1 MPDYRKLSKEW
12 KYVRIP
18 KDTLSFCPGDGPPI
32 FVLKN
37 NVMGKLQPD
46 YITWTLSVN
55 ADGLQKEMLKV
66 RNNTKELKAE
76 NVRLKSSMENLAMQG
91 KLQSKEYKELNAQL
105 KANNRTI
112 SENGEKLRLLE
123 SRLNN
128 ADKSYAQLSKQARQL
143 RRELDNTVKSLQP
156 QEYARLEAELAKTKE
171 AMEQLR
177 PKAEAVK
184 ESFFSLTRMKSAVV
198 GFFAGIGA
206 SAGSFFANSISEAR
220 SWMSEGIRLAANAD
234 GVRRAFDK
242 LDRPGILSE
251 LRKATKDTV
260 NDLELM
266 QAAVRA
272 KDFRI
277 PLEDLGKYLQF
288 ARLKAQQT
296 GQSVDYLTDSIIT
309 GLGRK
314 SLLIL
319 DNLGLSAAEVN
330 EEMAK
335 TGDLMAAVAAIVDR
349 QLAQAGE
356 NYVSA
361 ADKAAQKAAELQNRQ
376 MEIGRLLLPLQEKW
390 SGLFQSLKLGFSDVA
405 LRVLEHRKSII
416 TLISVVTG
424 FILVYKTVILLQKTW
439 NGLLMLG
446 KAVSLAYA
454 SVVAMQRGN
463 ILRSAAAMKMYNAS
477 VASNNILV
485 KACTAST
492 YLFAAAKAVLTG
504 NINKARIA
512 MQAFYAITKIS
523 PLAIVATVVAALTYK
538 LVSYRREL
546 TATEKAERSLHR
558 VRAQAADTVATETR
572 ELNTLLGIARNEKIS
587 KEQRMEAIKR
597 LNALSEEYL
606 GGLRLETINTR
617 EATAAVKDYTDNLLS
632 MARIRS
638 ANSRLEE
645 IQKEKRALE
654 EQRKDIHAN
663 RNLWDSF
670 KLGLAK
676 GFNSLS
682 VAVKGYSDTWS
693 EGVIH
698 DYFAREFDQIQA
710 LNQEEKKLTQEI
722 TASQQDIIK
731 VDTQSEAKTKDL
743 IQAKK
748 EEIAQAEREVASTPA
763 LLAAKNRKLQQLNEE
778 LKALQQLGTI
788 REIPDG
794 FASQTDKVLSAL
806 NERHEKE
813 LLKIRENKERQQQT
827 QAQYNKAVL
836 AEDIRFH
843 TQRLGILE
851 GLEKKT
857 ARTRLRQLAGIRAKM
872 TESSA
877 KILELQRKLD
887 ENEVA
892 LLQEQRDKKLAIQE
906 DTYKAAKAQ
915 IELNYANLHITQQQR
930 DMLLLSLEESNSR
943 ERLGILKEY
952 RKDVEALELQTGDVK
967 IQAVKLSGQKVL
979 EAELANAKDRAAQQ
993 KAIETMLS
1001 SFKKEFNL
1009 FNLPDETDLQLK
1021 VLEASYQA
1029 RLELIRNALKNELVT
1044 KDQAARQERE
1054 LEEAYSTAKLNITRG
1069 AEERRNGIL
1078 EKYGLLGF
1086 QQRYAMQMAALKREK
1101 EQGLIGAE
1109 AYAKAE
1115 KMLKIQFWKEAF
1127 DYYSNLFSG
1136 AVSALQNAEIA
1147 NMEAKYDAEIAAAQG
1162 NAQEVERLETE
1173 KAQKKLEIEK
1183 KYADVQ
1189 FAVKASQII
1198 ADTAVAIMKALSQL
1212 GPIAGPVAAALM
1224 GVTGAAQLAA
1234 ANAERQK
1241 VKSMT
1246 LSGASGSTP
1255 VSAERVVNASGGYDQ
1270 GGYTGDGDRYEVA
1283 GIVHRG
1289 EYVIPVPEMK
1299 NKRVVNMVKV
1309 IESIRRNRTSA
1320 NPWPGYY
1327 EGGKVT
1333 ERERPGQ
1340 DIDRLNRAAEKLERA
1355 SRNLSRPAKSY
1366 VLLSDINA
1374 AQDLQKSSEKPFTRT
1389 DQ

>member
-1 MPDYRKLSKEW
+1 
-12 KYVRIP
+12 
-18 KDTLSFCPGDGPPI
+18 
-32 FVLKN
+32 
-37 NVMGKLQPD
+37 MGKLQPD
-46 YITWTLSVN
+46 YITWTLLVN

-405 LRVLEHRKSII
+405 LRVLEHKKSII

-446 KAVSLAYA
+446 KAVGLAYA

-682 VAVKGYSDTWS
+682 VAVKGYSDAWS

-710 LNQEEKKLTQEI
+710 LNREEKKLTQEI

-788 REIPDG
+788 RETPDG

-827 QAQYNKAVL
+827 QAQYDKAVL

-843 TQRLGILE
+843 TQRLVILE

-857 ARTRLRQLAGIRAKM
+857 ARTKLRQLADIRTKM

-906 DTYKAAKAQ
+906 DTYKATRAQ

-1021 VLEASYQA
+1021 VLEASYRA

-1044 KDQAARQERE
+1044 KDQAARQEKE

-1136 AVSALQNAEIA
+1136 AVSALQN
-1147 NMEAKYDAEIAAAQG
+1147 AEIAAAQG

-1283 GIVHRG
+1283 GVVHRG

>member
-1 MPDYRKLSKEW
+1 
-12 KYVRIP
+12 
-18 KDTLSFCPGDGPPI
+18 
-32 FVLKN
+32 
-37 NVMGKLQPD
+37 MGKLQPD
-46 YITWTLSVN
+46 YITWTLLVN

-76 NVRLKSSMENLAMQG
+76 NVHLKSSMENLAMQG

-405 LRVLEHRKSII
+405 LRVLEHKKSII

-446 KAVSLAYA
+446 KAVGLAYA

-682 VAVKGYSDTWS
+682 VAVKGYSDAWS

-698 DYFAREFDQIQA
+698 DYFAREFDP
-710 LNQEEKKLTQEI
+710 NT
-722 TASQQDIIK
+722 
-731 VDTQSEAKTKDL
+731 
-743 IQAKK
+743 
-748 EEIAQAEREVASTPA
+748 
-763 LLAAKNRKLQQLNEE
+763 
-778 LKALQQLGTI
+778 
-788 REIPDG
+788 
-794 FASQTDKVLSAL
+794 
-806 NERHEKE
+806 
-813 LLKIRENKERQQQT
+813 
-827 QAQYNKAVL
+827 
-836 AEDIRFH
+836 
-843 TQRLGILE
+843 
-851 GLEKKT
+851 
-857 ARTRLRQLAGIRAKM
+857 
-872 TESSA
+872 
-877 KILELQRKLD
+877 
-887 ENEVA
+887 
-892 LLQEQRDKKLAIQE
+892 
-906 DTYKAAKAQ
+906 
-915 IELNYANLHITQQQR
+915 
-930 DMLLLSLEESNSR
+930 SLEPGR
-943 ERLGILKEY
+943 KETY
-952 RKDVEALELQTGDVK
+952 AGDHG
-967 IQAVKLSGQKVL
+967 L
-979 EAELANAKDRAAQQ
+979 
-993 KAIETMLS
+993 
-1001 SFKKEFNL
+1001 
-1009 FNLPDETDLQLK
+1009 
-1021 VLEASYQA
+1021 
-1029 RLELIRNALKNELVT
+1029 
-1044 KDQAARQERE
+1044 
-1054 LEEAYSTAKLNITRG
+1054 TA
-1069 AEERRNGIL
+1069 
-1078 EKYGLLGF
+1078 
-1086 QQRYAMQMAALKREK
+1086 
-1101 EQGLIGAE
+1101 
-1109 AYAKAE
+1109 
-1115 KMLKIQFWKEAF
+1115 
-1127 DYYSNLFSG
+1127 
-1136 AVSALQNAEIA
+1136 
-1147 NMEAKYDAEIAAAQG
+1147 
-1162 NAQEVERLETE
+1162 
-1173 KAQKKLEIEK
+1173 
-1183 KYADVQ
+1183 
-1189 FAVKASQII
+1189 
-1198 ADTAVAIMKALSQL
+1198 
-1212 GPIAGPVAAALM
+1212 
-1224 GVTGAAQLAA
+1224 
-1234 ANAERQK
+1234 
-1241 VKSMT
+1241 
-1246 LSGASGSTP
+1246 
-1255 VSAERVVNASGGYDQ
+1255 GY
-1270 GGYTGDGDRYEVA
+1270 
-1283 GIVHRG
+1283 H
-1289 EYVIPVPEMK
+1289 
-1299 NKRVVNMVKV
+1299 
-1309 IESIRRNRTSA
+1309 
-1320 NPWPGYY
+1320 
-1327 EGGKVT
+1327 
-1333 ERERPGQ
+1333 
-1340 DIDRLNRAAEKLERA
+1340 
-1355 SRNLSRPAKSY
+1355 
-1366 VLLSDINA
+1366 
-1374 AQDLQKSSEKPFTRT
+1374 
-1389 DQ
+1389 

>member
-1 MPDYRKLSKEW
+1 
-12 KYVRIP
+12 
-18 KDTLSFCPGDGPPI
+18 
-32 FVLKN
+32 
-37 NVMGKLQPD
+37 MGKLQPD

-405 LRVLEHRKSII
+405 LRVLEHKKSII

-654 EQRKDIHAN
+654 
-663 RNLWDSF
+663 
-670 KLGLAK
+670 
-676 GFNSLS
+676 
-682 VAVKGYSDTWS
+682 
-693 EGVIH
+693 
-698 DYFAREFDQIQA
+698 
-710 LNQEEKKLTQEI
+710 
-722 TASQQDIIK
+722 
-731 VDTQSEAKTKDL
+731 
-743 IQAKK
+743 
-748 EEIAQAEREVASTPA
+748 
-763 LLAAKNRKLQQLNEE
+763 
-778 LKALQQLGTI
+778 
-788 REIPDG
+788 
-794 FASQTDKVLSAL
+794 
-806 NERHEKE
+806 
-813 LLKIRENKERQQQT
+813 
-827 QAQYNKAVL
+827 
-836 AEDIRFH
+836 
-843 TQRLGILE
+843 
-851 GLEKKT
+851 
-857 ARTRLRQLAGIRAKM
+857 
-872 TESSA
+872 
-877 KILELQRKLD
+877 
-887 ENEVA
+887 
-892 LLQEQRDKKLAIQE
+892 
-906 DTYKAAKAQ
+906 
-915 IELNYANLHITQQQR
+915 
-930 DMLLLSLEESNSR
+930 
-943 ERLGILKEY
+943 
-952 RKDVEALELQTGDVK
+952 
-967 IQAVKLSGQKVL
+967 
-979 EAELANAKDRAAQQ
+979 
-993 KAIETMLS
+993 
-1001 SFKKEFNL
+1001 
-1009 FNLPDETDLQLK
+1009 
-1021 VLEASYQA
+1021 
-1029 RLELIRNALKNELVT
+1029 
-1044 KDQAARQERE
+1044 
-1054 LEEAYSTAKLNITRG
+1054 
-1069 AEERRNGIL
+1069 
-1078 EKYGLLGF
+1078 
-1086 QQRYAMQMAALKREK
+1086 
-1101 EQGLIGAE
+1101 
-1109 AYAKAE
+1109 
-1115 KMLKIQFWKEAF
+1115 
-1127 DYYSNLFSG
+1127 
-1136 AVSALQNAEIA
+1136 
-1147 NMEAKYDAEIAAAQG
+1147 
-1162 NAQEVERLETE
+1162 
-1173 KAQKKLEIEK
+1173 
-1183 KYADVQ
+1183 
-1189 FAVKASQII
+1189 
-1198 ADTAVAIMKALSQL
+1198 
-1212 GPIAGPVAAALM
+1212 
-1224 GVTGAAQLAA
+1224 
-1234 ANAERQK
+1234 
-1241 VKSMT
+1241 
-1246 LSGASGSTP
+1246 
-1255 VSAERVVNASGGYDQ
+1255 
-1270 GGYTGDGDRYEVA
+1270 
-1283 GIVHRG
+1283 
-1289 EYVIPVPEMK
+1289 
-1299 NKRVVNMVKV
+1299 
-1309 IESIRRNRTSA
+1309 
-1320 NPWPGYY
+1320 
-1327 EGGKVT
+1327 
-1333 ERERPGQ
+1333 
-1340 DIDRLNRAAEKLERA
+1340 
-1355 SRNLSRPAKSY
+1355 
-1366 VLLSDINA
+1366 
-1374 AQDLQKSSEKPFTRT
+1374 
-1389 DQ
+1389 

>member
-1 MPDYRKLSKEW
+1 
-12 KYVRIP
+12 
-18 KDTLSFCPGDGPPI
+18 
-32 FVLKN
+32 
-37 NVMGKLQPD
+37 MGKLQPD

-242 LDRPGILSE
+242 LDRPGMLSE

-405 LRVLEHRKSII
+405 LWVLEHKKSII

-558 VRAQAADTVATETR
+558 VRAQAADAVATETR

-682 VAVKGYSDTWS
+682 AAVKGYSDTWS

-710 LNQEEKKLTQEI
+710 LNREEKKLTQEI

-731 VDTQSEAKTKDL
+731 ADTQSEAKTKDL

-788 REIPDG
+788 RETPDG
-794 FASQTDKVLSAL
+794 FASQTDKVLSSL

-857 ARTRLRQLAGIRAKM
+857 ARTRLRQLADIRAKM

-877 KILELQRKLD
+877 KILELQRELD

-906 DTYKAAKAQ
+906 DTYKAARAQ
-915 IELNYANLHITQQQR
+915 IELNYANLHITQQR

-1021 VLEASYQA
+1021 VLEASYRA

-1212 GPIAGPVAAALM
+1212 GVFGGPIAAALM

-1255 VSAERVVNASGGYDQ
+1255 VSAERVVNASGGYNQ

-1283 GIVHRG
+1283 GVVHRG

>member
-1 MPDYRKLSKEW
+1 MEETCSLP
-12 KYVRIP
+12 
-18 KDTLSFCPGDGPPI
+18 LSFTPWTVSVI
-32 FVLKN
+32 FALKKN
-37 NVMGKLQPD
+37 NMADKDLTRGIKIYLDTTKYSQGMKQLSQATREYEFTLKGLREAGKGNTEQAKRLEAQIAQNKKIYQQYSAELDRQKKILENLDKATYPELVAMQKKLRAQVQSSKRDTTEYTVALQQL
-46 YITWTLSVN
+46 TRVN
-55 ADGLQKEMLKV
+55 LEVAEAQKEM
-66 RNNTKELKAE
+66 R
-76 NVRLKSSMENLAMQG
+76 R
-91 KLQSKEYKELNAQL
+91 QS
-105 KANNRTI
+105 
-112 SENGEKLRLLE
+112 EK
-123 SRLNN
+123 
-128 ADKSYAQLSKQARQL
+128 QQ
-143 RRELDNTVKSLQP
+143 
-156 QEYARLEAELAKTKE
+156 
-171 AMEQLR
+171 
-177 PKAEAVK
+177 
-184 ESFFSLTRMKSAVV
+184 ESFSSLTRMKSAVV

-242 LDRPGILSE
+242 LDRPGMLSE

-335 TGDLMAAVAAIVDR
+335 TGDLMTAVAAIVDR

-390 SGLFQSLKLGFSDVA
+390 SSLFQSLKLGFSDVA
-405 LRVLEHRKSII
+405 LWILEHKKSII

-454 SVVAMQRGN
+454 SVVVMQRGN

-682 VAVKGYSDTWS
+682 VAVKGYSDAWS

-710 LNQEEKKLTQEI
+710 LNREEKKLTQEI

-763 LLAAKNRKLQQLNEE
+763 LLAAKNRKLQQLDEE

-788 REIPDG
+788 RETPDG

-857 ARTRLRQLAGIRAKM
+857 ARTKLRQLADIRAKM

-877 KILELQRKLD
+877 KILELERKLD

-906 DTYKAAKAQ
+906 DTYKAARAQ
-915 IELNYANLHITQQQR
+915 IELNYANLHIMQQQR

-1021 VLEASYQA
+1021 VLEASYRA

-1224 GVTGAAQLAA
+1224 GVTGAAQLAV

-1283 GIVHRG
+1283 GVVHRG

>member
-1 MPDYRKLSKEW
+1 
-12 KYVRIP
+12 
-18 KDTLSFCPGDGPPI
+18 
-32 FVLKN
+32 
-37 NVMGKLQPD
+37 MGKLQPD

-55 ADGLQKEMLKV
+55 ADGLQKEMLEV

-76 NVRLKSSMENLAMQG
+76 NMRLKSSMEKLAMQG
-91 KLQSKEYKELNAQL
+91 KLQSKEYKELNAQF
-105 KANNRTI
+105 KANSRTI

-128 ADKSYAQLSKQARQL
+128 TDKSYAQLSKQARQL

-242 LDRPGILSE
+242 LDRPGMLSE

-405 LRVLEHRKSII
+405 LRVLEHKKSII

-645 IQKEKRALE
+645 IQKEK
-654 EQRKDIHAN
+654 
-663 RNLWDSF
+663 
-670 KLGLAK
+670 K
-676 GFNSLS
+676 GT
-682 VAVKGYSDTWS
+682 G
-693 EGVIH
+693 
-698 DYFAREFDQIQA
+698 
-710 LNQEEKKLTQEI
+710 
-722 TASQQDIIK
+722 
-731 VDTQSEAKTKDL
+731 
-743 IQAKK
+743 
-748 EEIAQAEREVASTPA
+748 
-763 LLAAKNRKLQQLNEE
+763 
-778 LKALQQLGTI
+778 GT
-788 REIPDG
+788 
-794 FASQTDKVLSAL
+794 T
-806 NERHEKE
+806 
-813 LLKIRENKERQQQT
+813 
-827 QAQYNKAVL
+827 
-836 AEDIRFH
+836 
-843 TQRLGILE
+843 
-851 GLEKKT
+851 
-857 ARTRLRQLAGIRAKM
+857 
-872 TESSA
+872 
-877 KILELQRKLD
+877 
-887 ENEVA
+887 
-892 LLQEQRDKKLAIQE
+892 
-906 DTYKAAKAQ
+906 
-915 IELNYANLHITQQQR
+915 
-930 DMLLLSLEESNSR
+930 
-943 ERLGILKEY
+943 
-952 RKDVEALELQTGDVK
+952 
-967 IQAVKLSGQKVL
+967 
-979 EAELANAKDRAAQQ
+979 
-993 KAIETMLS
+993 
-1001 SFKKEFNL
+1001 
-1009 FNLPDETDLQLK
+1009 
-1021 VLEASYQA
+1021 
-1029 RLELIRNALKNELVT
+1029 
-1044 KDQAARQERE
+1044 
-1054 LEEAYSTAKLNITRG
+1054 
-1069 AEERRNGIL
+1069 
-1078 EKYGLLGF
+1078 
-1086 QQRYAMQMAALKREK
+1086 
-1101 EQGLIGAE
+1101 
-1109 AYAKAE
+1109 
-1115 KMLKIQFWKEAF
+1115 
-1127 DYYSNLFSG
+1127 
-1136 AVSALQNAEIA
+1136 
-1147 NMEAKYDAEIAAAQG
+1147 
-1162 NAQEVERLETE
+1162 
-1173 KAQKKLEIEK
+1173 
-1183 KYADVQ
+1183 
-1189 FAVKASQII
+1189 
-1198 ADTAVAIMKALSQL
+1198 
-1212 GPIAGPVAAALM
+1212 
-1224 GVTGAAQLAA
+1224 
-1234 ANAERQK
+1234 
-1241 VKSMT
+1241 
-1246 LSGASGSTP
+1246 
-1255 VSAERVVNASGGYDQ
+1255 
-1270 GGYTGDGDRYEVA
+1270 
-1283 GIVHRG
+1283 
-1289 EYVIPVPEMK
+1289 
-1299 NKRVVNMVKV
+1299 
-1309 IESIRRNRTSA
+1309 
-1320 NPWPGYY
+1320 
-1327 EGGKVT
+1327 
-1333 ERERPGQ
+1333 
-1340 DIDRLNRAAEKLERA
+1340 
-1355 SRNLSRPAKSY
+1355 
-1366 VLLSDINA
+1366 
-1374 AQDLQKSSEKPFTRT
+1374 
-1389 DQ
+1389 

>member
-1 MPDYRKLSKEW
+1 
-12 KYVRIP
+12 
-18 KDTLSFCPGDGPPI
+18 
-32 FVLKN
+32 
-37 NVMGKLQPD
+37 MGKLQPD

-55 ADGLQKEMLKV
+55 ADGLQKEMLEV

-76 NVRLKSSMENLAMQG
+76 NMRLKSSMEKLAMQG
-91 KLQSKEYKELNAQL
+91 KLQSKEYKELNAQF
-105 KANNRTI
+105 KANSRTI

-128 ADKSYAQLSKQARQL
+128 TDKSYAQLSKQARQL

-242 LDRPGILSE
+242 LDRPGMLSE

-361 ADKAAQKAAELQNRQ
+361 ADKATQKAAELQNRQ

-405 LRVLEHRKSII
+405 LRVLEHKKSII

-424 FILVYKTVILLQKTW
+424 FTLVYKTVILLQKTW

-682 VAVKGYSDTWS
+682 VAVKGYSDAWS

-788 REIPDG
+788 RETPDG

-857 ARTRLRQLAGIRAKM
+857 ARTRLRQLADIRAKM

-906 DTYKAAKAQ
+906 DTYKATRAQ

-1021 VLEASYQA
+1021 VLEASYRA

-1069 AEERRNGIL
+1069 SEERRNGIL

-1086 QQRYAMQMAALKREK
+1086 QQRYAMQVAALKREK

-1136 AVSALQNAEIA
+1136 AVSALQN
-1147 NMEAKYDAEIAAAQG
+1147 AEIAAAQG

-1224 GVTGAAQLAA
+1224 GVTGAAQLAV

-1283 GIVHRG
+1283 GVVHRG

>member
-46 YITWTLSVN
+46 YITWTLLVN

-128 ADKSYAQLSKQARQL
+128 ADKSYAQLTKQARQL
-143 RRELDNTVKSLQP
+143 RRELYNTVKSLQP

-405 LRVLEHRKSII
+405 LRVLEHKKSII

-446 KAVSLAYA
+446 KAVGLAYA

-632 MARIRS
+632 MARIRL

-682 VAVKGYSDTWS
+682 VAVKGYSDAWS

-710 LNQEEKKLTQEI
+710 LNREEKKLTQEI

-788 REIPDG
+788 RETPDG

-813 LLKIRENKERQQQT
+813 LLKHRENKERQQQP
-827 QAQYNKAVL
+827 QAQYDKAVL

-843 TQRLGILE
+843 TQRLVILE

-857 ARTRLRQLAGIRAKM
+857 ARTKLRQLADIRAKM

-906 DTYKAAKAQ
+906 DTYKATRAQ

-1021 VLEASYQA
+1021 VLEASYRA

-1044 KDQAARQERE
+1044 KDQAARQEKE

-1069 AEERRNGIL
+1069 AEER
-1078 EKYGLLGF
+1078 GF

-1283 GIVHRG
+1283 GVVHRG

>member
-1 MPDYRKLSKEW
+1 M
-12 KYVRIP
+12 
-18 KDTLSFCPGDGPPI
+18 
-32 FVLKN
+32 
-37 NVMGKLQPD
+37 
-46 YITWTLSVN
+46 
-55 ADGLQKEMLKV
+55 
-66 RNNTKELKAE
+66 
-76 NVRLKSSMENLAMQG
+76 
-91 KLQSKEYKELNAQL
+91 
-105 KANNRTI
+105 
-112 SENGEKLRLLE
+112 
-123 SRLNN
+123 
-128 ADKSYAQLSKQARQL
+128 
-143 RRELDNTVKSLQP
+143 DNTVKSLQP

-242 LDRPGILSE
+242 LDRPGMLSE

-405 LRVLEHRKSII
+405 LWVLEHKKSII

-546 TATEKAERSLHR
+546 TATERSLHR
-558 VRAQAADTVATETR
+558 VRAQAADAVATETR

-682 VAVKGYSDTWS
+682 AAVKGYSDTWS

-710 LNQEEKKLTQEI
+710 LNREEKKLTQEI

-731 VDTQSEAKTKDL
+731 ADTQSEAKTKDL

-788 REIPDG
+788 RETPDG
-794 FASQTDKVLSAL
+794 FASQTDKVLSSL

-857 ARTRLRQLAGIRAKM
+857 ARTRLRQLADIRAKM

-877 KILELQRKLD
+877 KILELQRELD

-906 DTYKAAKAQ
+906 DTYKAARAQ

-1021 VLEASYQA
+1021 VLEASYRA

-1212 GPIAGPVAAALM
+1212 GVFGGPIAAALM

-1255 VSAERVVNASGGYDQ
+1255 VSAERVVNASGGYNQ

-1283 GIVHRG
+1283 GVVHRG

>member
-1 MPDYRKLSKEW
+1 
-12 KYVRIP
+12 
-18 KDTLSFCPGDGPPI
+18 
-32 FVLKN
+32 
-37 NVMGKLQPD
+37 MGKLQPD

-206 SAGSFFANSISEAR
+206 SAGSFFSNSISEAR

-242 LDRPGILSE
+242 LDRPGMLSE

-405 LRVLEHRKSII
+405 LWVLEHKKSII

-670 KLGLAK
+670 KRK
-676 GFNSLS
+676 YSINSLVYWVTYVHNVVYS
-682 VAVKGYSDTWS
+682 FYRSMIYCYINSTQRCAGSIVIDIIPTNGADKRKFFPFAPYFPVTNVIKRYFYPYFPAIIGIKGYSFPYFPYLSGIMKIKTALYSLFSRLDWHKTVVFPCLGEIY
-693 EGVIH
+693 EG
-698 DYFAREFDQIQA
+698 
-710 LNQEEKKLTQEI
+710 
-722 TASQQDIIK
+722 
-731 VDTQSEAKTKDL
+731 
-743 IQAKK
+743 
-748 EEIAQAEREVASTPA
+748 
-763 LLAAKNRKLQQLNEE
+763 
-778 LKALQQLGTI
+778 I
-788 REIPDG
+788 RSLSWEIP
-794 FASQTDKVLSAL
+794 
-806 NERHEKE
+806 
-813 LLKIRENKERQQQT
+813 
-827 QAQYNKAVL
+827 
-836 AEDIRFH
+836 
-843 TQRLGILE
+843 
-851 GLEKKT
+851 
-857 ARTRLRQLAGIRAKM
+857 
-872 TESSA
+872 
-877 KILELQRKLD
+877 
-887 ENEVA
+887 
-892 LLQEQRDKKLAIQE
+892 
-906 DTYKAAKAQ
+906 
-915 IELNYANLHITQQQR
+915 
-930 DMLLLSLEESNSR
+930 
-943 ERLGILKEY
+943 
-952 RKDVEALELQTGDVK
+952 
-967 IQAVKLSGQKVL
+967 
-979 EAELANAKDRAAQQ
+979 
-993 KAIETMLS
+993 
-1001 SFKKEFNL
+1001 
-1009 FNLPDETDLQLK
+1009 
-1021 VLEASYQA
+1021 
-1029 RLELIRNALKNELVT
+1029 VT
-1044 KDQAARQERE
+1044 
-1054 LEEAYSTAKLNITRG
+1054 
-1069 AEERRNGIL
+1069 
-1078 EKYGLLGF
+1078 
-1086 QQRYAMQMAALKREK
+1086 
-1101 EQGLIGAE
+1101 
-1109 AYAKAE
+1109 
-1115 KMLKIQFWKEAF
+1115 
-1127 DYYSNLFSG
+1127 
-1136 AVSALQNAEIA
+1136 
-1147 NMEAKYDAEIAAAQG
+1147 
-1162 NAQEVERLETE
+1162 
-1173 KAQKKLEIEK
+1173 
-1183 KYADVQ
+1183 
-1189 FAVKASQII
+1189 
-1198 ADTAVAIMKALSQL
+1198 
-1212 GPIAGPVAAALM
+1212 
-1224 GVTGAAQLAA
+1224 
-1234 ANAERQK
+1234 
-1241 VKSMT
+1241 
-1246 LSGASGSTP
+1246 
-1255 VSAERVVNASGGYDQ
+1255 
-1270 GGYTGDGDRYEVA
+1270 
-1283 GIVHRG
+1283 
-1289 EYVIPVPEMK
+1289 
-1299 NKRVVNMVKV
+1299 
-1309 IESIRRNRTSA
+1309 
-1320 NPWPGYY
+1320 
-1327 EGGKVT
+1327 
-1333 ERERPGQ
+1333 
-1340 DIDRLNRAAEKLERA
+1340 
-1355 SRNLSRPAKSY
+1355 
-1366 VLLSDINA
+1366 
-1374 AQDLQKSSEKPFTRT
+1374 
-1389 DQ
+1389 

>member
-1 MPDYRKLSKEW
+1 
-12 KYVRIP
+12 
-18 KDTLSFCPGDGPPI
+18 
-32 FVLKN
+32 
-37 NVMGKLQPD
+37 MGKLQPD

-272 KDFRI
+272 KDFHI

-405 LRVLEHRKSII
+405 LRVLEHKKSII

-446 KAVSLAYA
+446 KAVGLAYA

-710 LNQEEKKLTQEI
+710 LNREEKKLTQEI

-731 VDTQSEAKTKDL
+731 ADTQSEAKTKDL

-788 REIPDG
+788 RETPDG

-813 LLKIRENKERQQQT
+813 LLKIRENKERQQQQT

-943 ERLGILKEY
+943 ERLGILGEY

-1101 EQGLIGAE
+1101 EQGLIGVE

-1283 GIVHRG
+1283 GVVHRG

-1309 IESIRRNRTSA
+1309 IESIRRNRTSD

>member
-1 MPDYRKLSKEW
+1 
-12 KYVRIP
+12 
-18 KDTLSFCPGDGPPI
+18 
-32 FVLKN
+32 
-37 NVMGKLQPD
+37 MGKLQPD

-76 NVRLKSSMENLAMQG
+76 NVRLKFSMEKLAMQG

-242 LDRPGILSE
+242 LDRPGMLSE

-335 TGDLMAAVAAIVDR
+335 TGDLMTAVAAIVDR

-405 LRVLEHRKSII
+405 LWILEHKKSII

-654 EQRKDIHAN
+654 EQRKDIHAS

-710 LNQEEKKLTQEI
+710 LNREEKKLTQEI

-788 REIPDG
+788 RETPDG

-906 DTYKAAKAQ
+906 DTYKATRAQ
-915 IELNYANLHITQQQR
+915 IELNYANLHITQQQQR

-1021 VLEASYQA
+1021 VLEASYRA

-1044 KDQAARQERE
+1044 KDQAARQEKE

-1173 KAQKKLEIEK
+1173 KEQKKLEIEK

-1283 GIVHRG
+1283 GVVHRG

>member
-1 MPDYRKLSKEW
+1 
-12 KYVRIP
+12 
-18 KDTLSFCPGDGPPI
+18 
-32 FVLKN
+32 
-37 NVMGKLQPD
+37 MGKLQPD

-206 SAGSFFANSISEAR
+206 SAGSFFSNSISEAR

-242 LDRPGILSE
+242 LDRPGMLSE

-405 LRVLEHRKSII
+405 LWVLEHKKSII

-670 KLGLAK
+670 KRK
-676 GFNSLS
+676 YSINSL
-682 VAVKGYSDTWS
+682 VYWVTYVHNVVYSFYRS
-693 EGVIH
+693 MI
-698 DYFAREFDQIQA
+698 YCYI
-710 LNQEEKKLTQEI
+710 N
-722 TASQQDIIK
+722 S
-731 VDTQSEAKTKDL
+731 
-743 IQAKK
+743 
-748 EEIAQAEREVASTPA
+748 
-763 LLAAKNRKLQQLNEE
+763 
-778 LKALQQLGTI
+778 
-788 REIPDG
+788 
-794 FASQTDKVLSAL
+794 
-806 NERHEKE
+806 
-813 LLKIRENKERQQQT
+813 
-827 QAQYNKAVL
+827 
-836 AEDIRFH
+836 
-843 TQRLGILE
+843 TQRC
-851 GLEKKT
+851 
-857 ARTRLRQLAGIRAKM
+857 AG
-872 TESSA
+872 S
-877 KILELQRKLD
+877 
-887 ENEVA
+887 
-892 LLQEQRDKKLAIQE
+892 
-906 DTYKAAKAQ
+906 
-915 IELNYANLHITQQQR
+915 
-930 DMLLLSLEESNSR
+930 
-943 ERLGILKEY
+943 
-952 RKDVEALELQTGDVK
+952 
-967 IQAVKLSGQKVL
+967 
-979 EAELANAKDRAAQQ
+979 
-993 KAIETMLS
+993 
-1001 SFKKEFNL
+1001 
-1009 FNLPDETDLQLK
+1009 
-1021 VLEASYQA
+1021 
-1029 RLELIRNALKNELVT
+1029 
-1044 KDQAARQERE
+1044 
-1054 LEEAYSTAKLNITRG
+1054 
-1069 AEERRNGIL
+1069 
-1078 EKYGLLGF
+1078 
-1086 QQRYAMQMAALKREK
+1086 
-1101 EQGLIGAE
+1101 
-1109 AYAKAE
+1109 
-1115 KMLKIQFWKEAF
+1115 
-1127 DYYSNLFSG
+1127 
-1136 AVSALQNAEIA
+1136 
-1147 NMEAKYDAEIAAAQG
+1147 
-1162 NAQEVERLETE
+1162 
-1173 KAQKKLEIEK
+1173 
-1183 KYADVQ
+1183 
-1189 FAVKASQII
+1189 
-1198 ADTAVAIMKALSQL
+1198 
-1212 GPIAGPVAAALM
+1212 
-1224 GVTGAAQLAA
+1224 
-1234 ANAERQK
+1234 
-1241 VKSMT
+1241 
-1246 LSGASGSTP
+1246 
-1255 VSAERVVNASGGYDQ
+1255 
-1270 GGYTGDGDRYEVA
+1270 
-1283 GIVHRG
+1283 IV
-1289 EYVIPVPEMK
+1289 
-1299 NKRVVNMVKV
+1299 
-1309 IESIRRNRTSA
+1309 
-1320 NPWPGYY
+1320 
-1327 EGGKVT
+1327 
-1333 ERERPGQ
+1333 
-1340 DIDRLNRAAEKLERA
+1340 
-1355 SRNLSRPAKSY
+1355 
-1366 VLLSDINA
+1366 
-1374 AQDLQKSSEKPFTRT
+1374 
-1389 DQ
+1389 

>member
-1 MPDYRKLSKEW
+1 
-12 KYVRIP
+12 
-18 KDTLSFCPGDGPPI
+18 
-32 FVLKN
+32 
-37 NVMGKLQPD
+37 MGKLQPD

-405 LRVLEHRKSII
+405 LRVLEHKKSII

-546 TATEKAERSLHR
+546 TATEKAEPAPGAGAGRRHRSHR
-558 VRAQAADTVATETR
+558 NPGTEYPP
-572 ELNTLLGIARNEKIS
+572 G
-587 KEQRMEAIKR
+587 
-597 LNALSEEYL
+597 
-606 GGLRLETINTR
+606 
-617 EATAAVKDYTDNLLS
+617 
-632 MARIRS
+632 
-638 ANSRLEE
+638 
-645 IQKEKRALE
+645 
-654 EQRKDIHAN
+654 N
-663 RNLWDSF
+663 R
-670 KLGLAK
+670 
-676 GFNSLS
+676 
-682 VAVKGYSDTWS
+682 
-693 EGVIH
+693 
-698 DYFAREFDQIQA
+698 
-710 LNQEEKKLTQEI
+710 TQ
-722 TASQQDIIK
+722 
-731 VDTQSEAKTKDL
+731 
-743 IQAKK
+743 
-748 EEIAQAEREVASTPA
+748 
-763 LLAAKNRKLQQLNEE
+763 
-778 LKALQQLGTI
+778 
-788 REIPDG
+788 
-794 FASQTDKVLSAL
+794 
-806 NERHEKE
+806 
-813 LLKIRENKERQQQT
+813 RENKQG
-827 QAQYNKAVL
+827 AADGGYKKA
-836 AEDIRFH
+836 
-843 TQRLGILE
+843 QRL
-851 GLEKKT
+851 K
-857 ARTRLRQLAGIRAKM
+857 
-872 TESSA
+872 
-877 KILELQRKLD
+877 
-887 ENEVA
+887 
-892 LLQEQRDKKLAIQE
+892 
-906 DTYKAAKAQ
+906 
-915 IELNYANLHITQQQR
+915 
-930 DMLLLSLEESNSR
+930 
-943 ERLGILKEY
+943 
-952 RKDVEALELQTGDVK
+952 
-967 IQAVKLSGQKVL
+967 
-979 EAELANAKDRAAQQ
+979 
-993 KAIETMLS
+993 
-1001 SFKKEFNL
+1001 
-1009 FNLPDETDLQLK
+1009 
-1021 VLEASYQA
+1021 
-1029 RLELIRNALKNELVT
+1029 
-1044 KDQAARQERE
+1044 
-1054 LEEAYSTAKLNITRG
+1054 
-1069 AEERRNGIL
+1069 
-1078 EKYGLLGF
+1078 
-1086 QQRYAMQMAALKREK
+1086 
-1101 EQGLIGAE
+1101 
-1109 AYAKAE
+1109 
-1115 KMLKIQFWKEAF
+1115 
-1127 DYYSNLFSG
+1127 
-1136 AVSALQNAEIA
+1136 
-1147 NMEAKYDAEIAAAQG
+1147 
-1162 NAQEVERLETE
+1162 
-1173 KAQKKLEIEK
+1173 
-1183 KYADVQ
+1183 
-1189 FAVKASQII
+1189 
-1198 ADTAVAIMKALSQL
+1198 
-1212 GPIAGPVAAALM
+1212 
-1224 GVTGAAQLAA
+1224 
-1234 ANAERQK
+1234 
-1241 VKSMT
+1241 
-1246 LSGASGSTP
+1246 
-1255 VSAERVVNASGGYDQ
+1255 
-1270 GGYTGDGDRYEVA
+1270 
-1283 GIVHRG
+1283 
-1289 EYVIPVPEMK
+1289 
-1299 NKRVVNMVKV
+1299 
-1309 IESIRRNRTSA
+1309 
-1320 NPWPGYY
+1320 
-1327 EGGKVT
+1327 
-1333 ERERPGQ
+1333 
-1340 DIDRLNRAAEKLERA
+1340 
-1355 SRNLSRPAKSY
+1355 
-1366 VLLSDINA
+1366 
-1374 AQDLQKSSEKPFTRT
+1374 
-1389 DQ
+1389 

>member
-1 MPDYRKLSKEW
+1 
-12 KYVRIP
+12 
-18 KDTLSFCPGDGPPI
+18 
-32 FVLKN
+32 
-37 NVMGKLQPD
+37 MGKLQPD

-55 ADGLQKEMLKV
+55 ADGLQKEMLEV

-76 NVRLKSSMENLAMQG
+76 NMRLKSSMEKLAMQG
-91 KLQSKEYKELNAQL
+91 KLQSKEYKELNAQF
-105 KANNRTI
+105 KANSRTI

-128 ADKSYAQLSKQARQL
+128 TDKSYAQLSKQARQL

-242 LDRPGILSE
+242 LDRPGMLSE

-405 LRVLEHRKSII
+405 LRVLEHKKSII

-485 KACTAST
+485 KACIAST

-546 TATEKAERSLHR
+546 TATEKAARS
-558 VRAQAADTVATETR
+558 
-572 ELNTLLGIARNEKIS
+572 
-587 KEQRMEAIKR
+587 
-597 LNALSEEYL
+597 
-606 GGLRLETINTR
+606 
-617 EATAAVKDYTDNLLS
+617 
-632 MARIRS
+632 
-638 ANSRLEE
+638 
-645 IQKEKRALE
+645 
-654 EQRKDIHAN
+654 
-663 RNLWDSF
+663 
-670 KLGLAK
+670 
-676 GFNSLS
+676 
-682 VAVKGYSDTWS
+682 S
-693 EGVIH
+693 EG
-698 DYFAREFDQIQA
+698 
-710 LNQEEKKLTQEI
+710 
-722 TASQQDIIK
+722 
-731 VDTQSEAKTKDL
+731 
-743 IQAKK
+743 
-748 EEIAQAEREVASTPA
+748 
-763 LLAAKNRKLQQLNEE
+763 
-778 LKALQQLGTI
+778 
-788 REIPDG
+788 
-794 FASQTDKVLSAL
+794 
-806 NERHEKE
+806 
-813 LLKIRENKERQQQT
+813 
-827 QAQYNKAVL
+827 
-836 AEDIRFH
+836 
-843 TQRLGILE
+843 ILY
-851 GLEKKT
+851 KC
-857 ARTRLRQLAGIRAKM
+857 LR
-872 TESSA
+872 
-877 KILELQRKLD
+877 
-887 ENEVA
+887 V
-892 LLQEQRDKKLAIQE
+892 
-906 DTYKAAKAQ
+906 
-915 IELNYANLHITQQQR
+915 
-930 DMLLLSLEESNSR
+930 
-943 ERLGILKEY
+943 
-952 RKDVEALELQTGDVK
+952 
-967 IQAVKLSGQKVL
+967 
-979 EAELANAKDRAAQQ
+979 
-993 KAIETMLS
+993 
-1001 SFKKEFNL
+1001 
-1009 FNLPDETDLQLK
+1009 
-1021 VLEASYQA
+1021 
-1029 RLELIRNALKNELVT
+1029 
-1044 KDQAARQERE
+1044 
-1054 LEEAYSTAKLNITRG
+1054 
-1069 AEERRNGIL
+1069 
-1078 EKYGLLGF
+1078 
-1086 QQRYAMQMAALKREK
+1086 
-1101 EQGLIGAE
+1101 
-1109 AYAKAE
+1109 
-1115 KMLKIQFWKEAF
+1115 
-1127 DYYSNLFSG
+1127 
-1136 AVSALQNAEIA
+1136 
-1147 NMEAKYDAEIAAAQG
+1147 
-1162 NAQEVERLETE
+1162 
-1173 KAQKKLEIEK
+1173 
-1183 KYADVQ
+1183 
-1189 FAVKASQII
+1189 
-1198 ADTAVAIMKALSQL
+1198 
-1212 GPIAGPVAAALM
+1212 
-1224 GVTGAAQLAA
+1224 
-1234 ANAERQK
+1234 
-1241 VKSMT
+1241 
-1246 LSGASGSTP
+1246 
-1255 VSAERVVNASGGYDQ
+1255 
-1270 GGYTGDGDRYEVA
+1270 
-1283 GIVHRG
+1283 
-1289 EYVIPVPEMK
+1289 
-1299 NKRVVNMVKV
+1299 
-1309 IESIRRNRTSA
+1309 
-1320 NPWPGYY
+1320 
-1327 EGGKVT
+1327 
-1333 ERERPGQ
+1333 
-1340 DIDRLNRAAEKLERA
+1340 
-1355 SRNLSRPAKSY
+1355 
-1366 VLLSDINA
+1366 
-1374 AQDLQKSSEKPFTRT
+1374 
-1389 DQ
+1389 